1 MYLQVIHYYDPERTE
16 TTAAYNTRVAGSGRA
31 DSKPVA
37 EKWSKQSKPT
47 NKTKKGGRVKG
58 GGGGG
63 SRARPLWPSFDV
75 CYID

>member
-47 NKTKKGGRVKG
+47 NKTKKGGSEGRRRRRQQ
-58 GGGGG
+58 
-63 SRARPLWPSFDV
+63 SPSALALL
-75 CYID
+75 